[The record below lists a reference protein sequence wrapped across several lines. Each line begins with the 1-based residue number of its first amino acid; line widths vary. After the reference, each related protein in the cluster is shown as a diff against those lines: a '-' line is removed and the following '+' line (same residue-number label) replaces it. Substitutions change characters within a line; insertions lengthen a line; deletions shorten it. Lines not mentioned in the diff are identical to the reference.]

1 VLSTWCTQE
10 EIREDMTP
18 IEHYPVFAESTK
30 DLIYAQN
37 KEDPVVSFPPDDI
50 YIPRKSIYGS

>member
-1 VLSTWCTQE
+1 MICAELVAWCSQE
-10 EIREDMTP
+10 EIRADMTP

-37 KEDPVVSFPPDDI
+37 KEDPVVFVFL
-50 YIPRKSIYGS
+50 GSGVRD